1 MNKRHFPLLLLLLA
15 VAACSEVP
23 DPRPAFEGTYRLQ
36 EFQFTYATLVNDTIA
51 DDTILSNTAGPRILV
66 KATGGLPNKM
76 EIDFEEL
83 VEDLVVQASPQHV
96 GDVRVESKY
105 PIMITL
111 TSNAFIL
118 DESRFNTVAIDGE
131 TTVIIRSRITMDG
144 RFEQNELRFD
154 FEAVLGNNSVIF
166 TGTFTGLRQP

>member
-1 MNKRHFPLLLLLLA
+1 M
-15 VAACSEVP
+15 
-23 DPRPAFEGTYRLQ
+23 
-36 EFQFTYATLVNDTIA
+36 
-51 DDTILSNTAGPRILV
+51 
-66 KATGGLPNKM
+66 
-76 EIDFEEL
+76 
-83 VEDLVVQASPQHV
+83 EDLVVQASPQHV